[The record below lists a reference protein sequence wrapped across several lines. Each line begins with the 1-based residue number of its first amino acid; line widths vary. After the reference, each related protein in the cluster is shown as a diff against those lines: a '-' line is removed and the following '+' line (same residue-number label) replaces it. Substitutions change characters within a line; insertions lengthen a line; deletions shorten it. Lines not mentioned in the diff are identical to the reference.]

1 MLDVI
6 VFGTGNYLQKYKK
19 YLENKEI
26 NIVAYLDNNINDW
39 LEDIIRER
47 YSDFYLPIEEF
58 VRKYDLK

>member
-26 NIVAYLDNNINDW
+26 NIVAYLDNKM
-39 LEDIIRER
+39 
-47 YSDFYLPIEEF
+47 YPI
-58 VRKYDLK
+58 D

>member
-26 NIVAYLDNNINDW
+26 NIVAYLDNNINKCGRQIDNVYIF
-39 LEDIIRER
+39 LPD
-47 YSDFYLPIEEF
+47 YL
-58 VRKYDLK
+58 KNLKIKSI